1 MKQPEKRG
9 LARLKAAWGHSC
21 SGLADAW
28 KREEAFRLEAVLFI
42 ASFPA
47 AAMLASSVAQ
57 GALLVGSLLLLL
69 IVVVLNS
76 AIETTIDRIGP
87 ERHELSRVA
96 KDLGSAAVLL
106 TALFPIGVWLAVVAA
121 NLKLIVL

>member
-1 MKQPEKRG
+1 MKPPEKRG
-9 LARLKAAWGHSC
+9 LARLQAAWGNSC

-28 KREEAFRLEAVLFI
+28 KREEAFRLEVLLFI

-47 AAMLASSVAQ
+47 AAMLASSVSQA
-57 GALLVGSLLLLL
+57 GLLVGSLLLLI
-69 IVVVLNS
+69 IVEVLNS
-76 AIETTIDRIGP
+76 AIETTIDRIGA

-106 TALFPIGVWLAVVAA
+106 TALFPSGVWLAVVAA
-121 NLKLIVL
+121 NLKLVVL